1 MGLGGGREGDLE
13 VALDWDCNGMGLA
26 THLED
31 IGELETD
38 FEDIDELETDLED
51 INGLATDLDDI
62 EELGTDL
69 EELETDLGDDE
80 GIEMGWDRV
89 EMGRGRSGERIPVN
103 HGCWRAS
110 STVNLPLGS
119 TTNNCVMNLMA

>member
-1 MGLGGGREGDLE
+1 MGL
-13 VALDWDCNGMGLA
+13 V

-31 IGELETD
+31 TGELETD
-38 FEDIDELETDLED
+38 LEDIDELETDLED
-51 INGLATDLDDI
+51 INGLETDLDDM

-80 GIEMGWDRV
+80 GIEIGWERV
-89 EMGRGRSGERIPVN
+89 EMGRGRSGECIPVN
-103 HGCWRAS
+103 HGCWSAS

-119 TTNNCVMNLMA
+119 TTSNCVMNLMA